1 MAEQRAADPHSGAH
15 YQKERRK
22 YSAEEEAKL
31 ERQHFWRIIDAFRSY
46 RFHVHE
52 QVKRAERQFRSLSQR
67 HQRVLPGVLSNLA
80 RIRQCAEHNQE
91 ILDAVVHNSLHM
103 FENVEYG
110 EREDPRKARPSTTFD
125 MDKLKSTIKQFVSV
139 LIPGAGLGRL
149 AWEIARLGYSCQG
162 NEWSF
167 FMLFSSNFVLNR
179 CEEENA
185 LTLYPWIHQFSNNKK
200 SSDQTR
206 PIRFPDVNP
215 QSLPL
220 NTDFSMVAGDFVEVY
235 SELECWD
242 CVSTCFF
249 IDTANNVLEYVDTIW
264 KILKPGGVWINLGPL
279 LYHFENIANEL
290 SIELSYE
297 DIRTAMIKYGFIF
310 EVEKESMQTT
320 YTENE
325 CSMLRYV
332 YDCVFFVARKPTLHF
347 NGQEEE
353 DLLQNSPPAA
363 KSSRREGSNRQTLLM
378 AKRRAEE
385 TVLLGSPSKRRYFPP
400 IYSVDMQLEG
410 MASVG
415 GVSSPAL
422 LTLLGSRCRKRP
434 LYFDNDEGYSCP
446 AISPSDS
453 GKHAKDVLK
462 TPSSRSFPDGRR
474 SCALSRNKR
483 PREESVGSD
492 TVNAT
497 HKTADEDDTYNSFQ
511 YWRVP
516 LPELDLSLLD
526 ESSDHYPKKDKNRVT
541 IVGVELFTVS
551 KASPSLPLLLLLLL
565 L

>member
-1 MAEQRAADPHSGAH
+1 MAEQRAADPHSGAY

-80 RIRQCAEHNQE
+80 RVRQCAEHNQE

-125 MDKLKSTIKQFVSV
+125 MDKLKSTIKQFVRDWSEAGQAERDSCYKPIIQEIQRLFPSDQYDVSKVSV

-179 CEEENA
+179 CEEENS

-235 SELECWD
+235 SELECWN
-242 CVSTCFF
+242 CVATCFF

-297 DIRTAMIKYGFIF
+297 DIRTAMLKYGFIF

-353 DLLQNSPPAA
+353 DLQQNCPPAA
-363 KSSRREGSNRQTLLM
+363 KSSRREGSNR
-378 AKRRAEE
+378 
-385 TVLLGSPSKRRYFPP
+385 
-400 IYSVDMQLEG
+400 
-410 MASVG
+410 
-415 GVSSPAL
+415 
-422 LTLLGSRCRKRP
+422 LT
-434 LYFDNDEGYSCP
+434 
-446 AISPSDS
+446 
-453 GKHAKDVLK
+453 
-462 TPSSRSFPDGRR
+462 
-474 SCALSRNKR
+474 
-483 PREESVGSD
+483 
-492 TVNAT
+492 
-497 HKTADEDDTYNSFQ
+497 
-511 YWRVP
+511 
-516 LPELDLSLLD
+516 
-526 ESSDHYPKKDKNRVT
+526 
-541 IVGVELFTVS
+541 
-551 KASPSLPLLLLLLL
+551 
-565 L
+565 